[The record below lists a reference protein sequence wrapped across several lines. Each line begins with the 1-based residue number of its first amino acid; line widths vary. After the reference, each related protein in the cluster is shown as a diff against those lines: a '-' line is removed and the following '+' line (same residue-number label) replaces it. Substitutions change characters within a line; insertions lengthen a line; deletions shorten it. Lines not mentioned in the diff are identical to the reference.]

1 MKEYIEAITSFSC
14 DFEYKLDLPL
24 AHYSTFKIGG
34 NADIMVFPRDERELV
49 YSVKA
54 AKEKGKKYF
63 ILGNGSNTLF
73 SDNGYRGVVISTERL
88 NNFVVNNTE
97 IEAYVGA
104 SLTSVSKT
112 AQTNSLAGL
121 AFAYGIPGSVGGA
134 IYMNAGAYGGEM
146 SDVVIESRYYDPT
159 EDKIF
164 SLVGDEHKFS
174 YRHSFYIENPDFII
188 LSAKLKLSKGNTC
201 EILDEM
207 KDYMARRRD
216 KQPLEYPSAGS
227 VFKRCP
233 GHFAGKL
240 IEDSGLKGYTVGGAQ
255 VSEKHAGF
263 IINIGGA
270 KAKDVMDLI
279 EYIKETVYKKH
290 GVNLEC
296 EVKIIG
302 E

>member
-49 YSVKA
+49 YSVKT
-54 AKEKGKKYF
+54 AKDKGKKYF

-88 NNFVVNNTE
+88 NNVVVNNTE
-97 IEAYVGA
+97 IEAGVGA
-104 SLTSVSKT
+104 SLTALSKT
-112 AQTNSLAGL
+112 AQTNSLSGL
-121 AFAYGIPGSVGGA
+121 AFAYGIPGNVGGA
-134 IYMNAGAYGGEM
+134 LYMNAGAYGGEM
-146 SDVVIESRYYDPT
+146 SDVVVESRYYNPS

-164 SLVGDEHKFS
+164 SLAGDEHKFS
-174 YRHSFYIENPDFII
+174 YRHSFYIENPDFVI
-188 LSAKLKLSKGNTC
+188 LSAKLKLNKGNAC